1 MSQNFMQNLENI
13 TKDIRIRNYK
23 ISDYQDTL
31 EILKDLHET
40 YGLTLNKKQWTKS
53 SGLRQFK
60 PNLKRITLVVE
71 LKSTGKV
78 IGMGVIESLKNV
90 YGESTGYL
98 NNWAIRKENIGQ
110 HVGKM
115 LADNAIEILKSWGC
129 KSIRINL
136 GYGVPEKL
144 INVFGHAGFK
154 PIMIVLEKNVEETD
168 KDEEKNKKLKNQDS
182 LDKKYHDQKLITSNR

>member
-1 MSQNFMQNLENI
+1 MQNLENI

-182 LDKKYHDQKLITSNR
+182 LDKKYHDHKLITSNR

>member
-1 MSQNFMQNLENI
+1 MQNIQINRS
-13 TKDIRIRNYK
+13 DIRIRNYK
-23 ISDYQDTL
+23 ISDYRDTL
-31 EILKDLHET
+31 EILKGLHET
-40 YGLTLNKKQWTKS
+40 YGLSLNEKQWTKS

-71 LKSTGKV
+71 LKSTGKI
-78 IGMGVIESLKNV
+78 IGMGVIESLKNL

-115 LADNAIEILKSWGC
+115 LADHAIQTLKSWGC

-144 INVFGHAGFK
+144 LNVFGRAGFK
-154 PIMIVLEKNVEETD
+154 PIMIVLEKTVEDAESE
-168 KDEEKNKKLKNQDS
+168 EEKNNKLKSQEP
-182 LDKKYHDQKLITSNR
+182 LDKKYHDHKLIPSNP

>member
-1 MSQNFMQNLENI
+1 MSEPLIKNI
-13 TKDIRIRNYK
+13 EIRNYK
-23 ISDYQDTL
+23 ISDYQATL

-40 YGLTLNKKQWTKS
+40 YGLTLNEKQWTKS

-60 PNLKRITLVVE
+60 PNLKRLTLVVE
-71 LKSTGKV
+71 LKSTGKI
-78 IGMGVIESLKNV
+78 IGMGVIEALKNV

-98 NNWAIRKENIGQ
+98 NNWAIKKENIGQ

-115 LADNAIEILKSWGC
+115 LADHAIQTLKSWGC

-144 INVFGHAGFK
+144 LKVFGHAGFN
-154 PIMIVLEKNVEETD
+154 PIMIVLEKTVDDTESN
-168 KDEEKNKKLKNQDS
+168 EEKINKLKNQEP
-182 LDKKYHDQKLITSNR
+182 LDKKYHDHKLIPSNT

>member
-1 MSQNFMQNLENI
+1 MQNFEIN

-40 YGLTLNKKQWTKS
+40 YGLTLNEKQWTKS

-71 LKSTGKV
+71 LKSSGKI
-78 IGMGVIESLKNV
+78 IGMGVIESLKNL

-110 HVGKM
+110 NVGKM

-144 INVFGHAGFK
+144 INVFGGAGFK
-154 PIMIVLEKNVEETD
+154 PIMIVLEKTVEDT
-168 KDEEKNKKLKNQDS
+168 KDIEKKDNKLKSQEP
-182 LDKKYHDQKLITSNR
+182 LDKKYPDHKVIPSNP

>member
-1 MSQNFMQNLENI
+1 
-13 TKDIRIRNYK
+13 
-23 ISDYQDTL
+23 
-31 EILKDLHET
+31 
-40 YGLTLNKKQWTKS
+40 
-53 SGLRQFK
+53 
-60 PNLKRITLVVE
+60 
-71 LKSTGKV
+71 
-78 IGMGVIESLKNV
+78 MGVIESLKNV

-182 LDKKYHDQKLITSNR
+182 LDKKYHDHKLITSNR

>member
-182 LDKKYHDQKLITSNR
+182 LDKKYHDHKLITSNR

>member
-1 MSQNFMQNLENI
+1 MFEKYVELLKENQIKI
-13 TKDIRIRNYK
+13 TTQR
-23 ISDYQDTL
+23 L
-31 EILKDLHET
+31 EILKYLHET
-40 YGLTLNKKQWTKS
+40 YGLTLNEKQWTKS

-71 LKSTGKV
+71 LITTGKI
-78 IGMGVIESLKNV
+78 IGMGVIEALKNV

-98 NNWAIRKENIGQ
+98 NNWATRKEYIGQ
-110 HVGKM
+110 HVGKI
-115 LADNAIEILKSWGC
+115 LADHAIQTLQSWGC

-144 INVFGHAGFK
+144 INVFGRAGFN

-168 KDEEKNKKLKNQDS
+168 KDEEKNNKLKSQEP
-182 LDKKYHDQKLITSNR
+182 LDKKYHDHKLITSNP